1 MTQPIDYATG
11 PDPKEAVKV
20 PAILLYV
27 TAGLGLLTALFGI
40 LNNVLGLGIGATQ
53 GGRDGSLNMMM
64 GGAGLVFNVI
74 GILVCA
80 FIAYGAYKLMNL
92 QSYGLVM
99 AAIIVAMVPCVSP
112 CCLVGLPVGIWA
124 LVVIMKPEIKAAF
137 V

>member
-1 MTQPIDYATG
+1 M
-11 PDPKEAVKV
+11 
-20 PAILLYV
+20 
-27 TAGLGLLTALFGI
+27 
-40 LNNVLGLGIGATQ
+40 
-53 GGRDGSLNMMM
+53 NMLM
-64 GGAGLVFNVI
+64 GGAGVFFNVI

-112 CCLVGLPVGIWA
+112 CCLIGLPVGIWA